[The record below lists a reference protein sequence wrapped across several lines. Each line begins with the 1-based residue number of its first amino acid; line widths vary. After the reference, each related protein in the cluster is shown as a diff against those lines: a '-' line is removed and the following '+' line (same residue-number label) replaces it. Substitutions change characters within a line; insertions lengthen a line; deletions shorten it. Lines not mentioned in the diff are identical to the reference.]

1 MPGKSTFRVRAIGG
15 ASLLALVVAAAVPS
29 FASAQDTSSADT
41 GVKKDDSQVVVVTGY
56 RKSLQTSLNQ
66 KRNSDVMLDAIN
78 ADDIASFPEA
88 NLAESLQRI
97 PGISVDRDNGE
108 GRTISVRGLGGDF
121 TRVRINGMEALST
134 AGANDSGTTPNR
146 SRAFDFN
153 TFASELF
160 NNIQV
165 RKTADAETDEGS
177 LGATVDLN
185 TGHPFDYKGQKAA
198 LSVEDAYYE
207 NGKHQNPRIAGLYST
222 RWDNGKL
229 GFLISGAYQTRDT
242 SIDSYGRSGGS
253 ADYDYRGTSWTG
265 NEYPQRAGFAAPT
278 GTVFNQQVLTAAGTC
293 PAGPSGSTVTPSGS
307 QAIGTICSA
316 TNSSGQPVN
325 YAITNPEVLAAMTGS
340 NPAAYALL
348 FPSTNSTAGRFDD
361 STVRIPALA
370 TLNDQEL
377 HSARL
382 GITSSFQAQIDDDT
396 RLTVDYMHS
405 RFHNQSVNYQIQS
418 VGLNRNN
425 TNATLN
431 TLGTGATPAT
441 LRALYPGACAP
452 ATGNGSITYSVD
464 CGQTLYGTTPAF
476 STGSNGAAAILG
488 QAAVVPGGTSPSNAN
503 IFSVNPYDLDPYD
516 YYNNPKSVGYVA
528 DPYGIGGL
536 IALLGRPTT
545 KVLAA
550 QVDNGVADYLQLSN
564 VDWRSAADA
573 SFYTTNFDQVSVNFD
588 KRFASNFKMNA
599 VLGLS
604 QSVNDSQG
612 LLVEFDSLDRPETF
626 TYDERGNPKMPVV
639 NPGWNVAD
647 PTQWGIVKGFSAMR
661 NYIRDTVNKYGQIKV
676 DFDWNISDR
685 NELRFGGDA
694 KNYTFTANQWER
706 PTDTLAPTEKEAGAT
721 VASLGSVHSF
731 GQGLDLAP
739 GTPTSFFAPNLTAFE
754 NVFGF
759 NCNCINKYGDFRLTN
774 LKSGGAQYG
783 VTEQDGGL
791 YVQWDFKYDLF
802 GRDLTGNLGVRDAST
817 KVVGTGHDNKQRPV
831 TDSNE
836 YNDVLPSLNL
846 NYHLMENLFMRIGA
860 SKDMARPLLS
870 NLNPAISAVSI
881 PSDGSVVG
889 GSLTIGNTHL
899 KPFRSTNYDWDLE
912 WYFAKN
918 SLVSIALFDKEIA
931 SFPQTVL
938 YDAPIQS
945 FFSGDALTALQ
956 AQFTNANQLAY
967 INAND
972 EVTARQFRDAPGGY
986 LRGAEFNFQTDLAYL
1001 PDHVKWVPK
1010 FVKNFGIQL
1019 NATHINSK
1027 LKYILDP
1034 GTEVKGVQTVAPTY
1048 ANGPWL
1054 NASPDAINFT
1064 LYYEVPQFSA
1074 RVSIAQRAGY
1084 DTSFP
1089 IAAGSCSPG
1098 LQNPTNTSTPAAS
1111 SATQVACDSPLVN
1124 DFTFSKS
1131 TMNVD
1136 ANFSWNFTD
1145 HLSAR
1150 LEGLNLTNQTSNRYL
1165 YSAQPV
1171 VQSYASTGRQITFGL
1186 RYKY

>member
-1 MPGKSTFRVRAIGG
+1 MKSNANRSHGRTVFGVSLIALTVGLSATAHAQTA
-15 ASLLALVVAAAVPS
+15 ASG
-29 FASAQDTSSADT
+29 DT
-41 GVKKDDSQVVVVTGY
+41 GVKKVDDSQVVVVTGY
-56 RKSLQTSLNQ
+56 RKSLQTSLNM
-66 KRNSDVMLDAIN
+66 KKNSDVMMDAIN

-97 PGISVDRDNGE
+97 PGISIDRDNGE

-165 RKTADAETDEGS
+165 RKTSDAETDEGS

-185 TGHPFDYKGQKAA
+185 TGHPFDYKGQKFA

-222 RWDNGKL
+222 RWDNGKM

-242 SIDSYGRSGGS
+242 SIDSYARAAGS
-253 ADYDYRGTSWTG
+253 ADYDYRGTSWAG
-265 NEYPQRAGFAAPT
+265 NEYAQRAGFAAPT
-278 GTVFNQQVLTAAGTC
+278 GTVFNQQVLTAAGAC

-340 NPAAYALL
+340 DPAAYAAL
-348 FPSTNSTAGRFDD
+348 FPSSNSTAGRYDD
-361 STVRIPALA
+361 STVRIPALP

-377 HSARL
+377 HSERL
-382 GITSSFQAQIDDDT
+382 GITSSFQAQLDDDT
-396 RLTVDYMHS
+396 RVTIDYLHS
-405 RFHNQSVNYQIQS
+405 HFRNESVNYQIS
-418 VGLNRNN
+418 PVGLNRNN

-431 TLGTGATPAT
+431 TLASSASIATK
-441 LRALYPGACAP
+441 RGLYPGQCTAQAS
-452 ATGNGSITYSVD
+452 TGIVYGVD
-464 CGQTLYGTTPAF
+464 CGATLYGTTPAF
-476 STGSNGAAAILG
+476 STGSDGK
-488 QAAVVPGGTSPSNAN
+488 AAVLGTN

-528 DPYGIGGL
+528 DPYGIGGM
-536 IALLGRPTT
+536 ISLLGRPAT

-550 QVDNGVADYLQLSN
+550 HVSNGVADYLQLSN

-573 SFYTTNFDQVSVNFD
+573 SFYTTNFDQVSINFD
-588 KRFASNFKMNA
+588 HRFTSNFKMNA
-599 VLGLS
+599 VIGMS
-604 QSVNDSQG
+604 SSVNDSQG
-612 LLVEFDSLDRPETF
+612 LLVEFDSLDRPETM
-626 TYDERGNPKMPVV
+626 TYDERGNPKMPVL

-661 NYIRDTVNKYGQIKV
+661 NYIRDTTNKYGQVKV
-676 DFDWNISDR
+676 DFDWNVSE
-685 NELRFGGDA
+685 NHELRFGFDT
-694 KNYTFTANQWER
+694 KKYMFTANQWER
-706 PTDTLAPTEKEAGAT
+706 PTDTLIPTEKEAGVS
-721 VASLGSVHSF
+721 VASLGSVHTF
-731 GQGLDLAP
+731 GQGLDMAA
-739 GTPTSFFAPNLTAFE
+739 GTPTSFFAPNLSAFE

-774 LKSGGAQYG
+774 LRSGSAQYG
-783 VTEQDGGL
+783 VTEKDGGA
-791 YVQWDFKYDLF
+791 YVQWDFKYQLL
-802 GRDLTGNLGVRDAST
+802 GRDLTGNLGVREATTD
-817 KVVGTGHDNKQRPV
+817 VVATGHDNKQRSV
-831 TDSNE
+831 VDTNSYTDA
-836 YNDVLPSLNL
+836 LPSLNL
-846 NYHLMENLFMRIGA
+846 NYHLTEKLFMRIGA
-860 SKDMARPLLS
+860 SKDMARPLLG
-870 NLNPAISAVSI
+870 NLNPAITSVSI

-889 GSLTIGNTHL
+889 GSITVGNTKL
-899 KPFRSTNYDWDLE
+899 KPFRSNNYDWDLE

-918 SLVSIALFDKEIA
+918 SLVSIALFDKEIKT
-931 SFPQTVL
+931 FPQTVL
-938 YDAPIQS
+938 FDAPIQS
-945 FFSGDALTALQ
+945 FFSGDALTALE
-956 AQFTNANQLAY
+956 AQFTNVNQLAY
-967 INAND
+967 ITGNNS
-972 EVTARQFRDAPGGY
+972 VTARQYRDAPGGY
-986 LRGAEFNFQTDLAYL
+986 LRGVEFNFQTDLSYL
-1001 PDHVKWVPK
+1001 PDHVKWVPH
-1010 FVKNFGIQL
+1010 FVKNFGIEL
-1019 NATHINSK
+1019 NATHIDSR

-1034 GTEVKGVQTVAPTY
+1034 GTEVKGVQTKAPTY
-1048 ANGPWL
+1048 STGPWL

-1084 DTSFP
+1084 DTTFP
-1089 IAAGSCSPG
+1089 IAAGSCNPG
-1098 LQNPTNTSTPAAS
+1098 LQPATNTSTAAAT
-1111 SATQVACDSPLVN
+1111 SATEVACDSPLVN
-1124 DFTFSKS
+1124 DFVFSKS

-1136 ANFSWNFTD
+1136 ANFSWNFSE

-1150 LEGLNLTNQTSNRYL
+1150 LEGLNLTNQTSNRYG
-1165 YSAQPV
+1165 YAANPV
-1171 VQSYASTGRQITFGL
+1171 VTSYASTGRQITVGL